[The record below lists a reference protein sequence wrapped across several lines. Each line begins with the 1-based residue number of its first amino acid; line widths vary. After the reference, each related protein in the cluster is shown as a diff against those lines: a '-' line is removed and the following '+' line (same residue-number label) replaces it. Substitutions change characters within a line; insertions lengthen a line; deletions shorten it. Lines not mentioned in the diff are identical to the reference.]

1 MDIITFDTETGG
13 LIPSRHALLA
23 IGAACSWS
31 PATFEKHITPESQP
45 GKTIDPQAAEK
56 NGYSPEAWQLLG
68 AIPMQTAIVQFYT
81 WIAKRIEERPDALL
95 VCHHVAFDRPFLAE
109 SAATLD
115 VGELVHRNRWRCSQ
129 NKFSDLMDSGH
140 IPAGSASLDRLAE
153 LSGWPHPRAQSHN
166 ALQDAQIALHGYQ
179 WLLEQARKPE
189 ATLRAL
195 YTESLKERRR
205 LEDLF
210 VHLGTWIDAE
220 SDWAECGTMAALI
233 SQERH
238 RIHAEKKGGAAS
250 HG

>member
-1 MDIITFDTETGG
+1 
-13 LIPSRHALLA
+13 
-23 IGAACSWS
+23 
-31 PATFEKHITPESQP
+31 
-45 GKTIDPQAAEK
+45 
-56 NGYSPEAWQLLG
+56 
-68 AIPMQTAIVQFYT
+68 MQTAIVQFYT

-140 IPAGSASLDRLAE
+140 IPAGSASLDRLTQ

-189 ATLRAL
+189 DTLRAL
-195 YTESLKERRR
+195 YIESLKERCR
-205 LEDLF
+205 LEDIF
-210 VHLGTWIDAE
+210 VNAAEWLKSETLTGT
-220 SDWAECGTMAALI
+220 TLVV
-233 SQERH
+233 QQ
-238 RIHAEKKGGAAS
+238 IHAEANRILDEKERGAAS